1 MTNKIDTTVKLLVEE
16 NRRKGFLTYQDMS
29 KLMDDQ
35 FLPPDQMD
43 QVFIALEDAGVEVT
57 EDFDGDLADLR
68 LKAQSNG
75 LASSAT
81 TANRSALMSPGTERI
96 DDPVRMYLTQ
106 MGEIPLLTRPQE
118 IFLAKSIEITRK
130 RFRKKCMGSA
140 LAMDHA
146 LKTRLLVRDGELAF
160 DRTLKVNPNPK
171 PDDDPKI
178 VETLGKPF
186 LAKRLPVNIETIQR
200 LMARL
205 RDAYRPVLSDE
216 LNPADQSAA
225 LTQMQNLRH
234 KLVIL

>member
-106 MGEIPLLTRPQE
+106 MGEIPLLTRPRR
-118 IFLAKSIEITRK
+118 FSSPSRSKSPASASARSAWARPWPWTTRS
-130 RFRKKCMGSA
+130 RPSCWCAMGSW
-140 LAMDHA
+140 
-146 LKTRLLVRDGELAF
+146 
-160 DRTLKVNPNPK
+160 
-171 PDDDPKI
+171 
-178 VETLGKPF
+178 
-186 LAKRLPVNIETIQR
+186 
-200 LMARL
+200 
-205 RDAYRPVLSDE
+205 LSIG
-216 LNPADQSAA
+216 
-225 LTQMQNLRH
+225 R
-234 KLVIL
+234 